1 MRLQSLLHQLL
12 GLEYTRVVDCA
23 FTYDGLAIDVAP
35 TWSAPRCSSC
45 GHDCPGYDQAKTH
58 RTWRHLDAAGMKLY
72 LRYRTRRVDCERC
85 GVIVEHLPWANV
97 GVWFTRPFEDHV
109 GYLAQRSDKT
119 TVSNLMRIGWS
130 TVGDIIQR
138 VVERHQRVDP
148 LDGLT
153 HIGVDELS
161 YRKHHE
167 YVTVVVDHLR
177 GKIVWAC
184 KGKNADTLKAFFAEL
199 GAERIAK
206 LEAVTIDMSGA
217 YIKAV
222 TEAAPNAKLVFDRFH
237 VQRLAHEALD
247 EVRRAEV
254 QKATTKAGRTALKRT
269 RWVLQKNPW
278 NLTGLESE
286 KLTKL
291 PRANKRLFRAYL
303 LKEALVGILNGK
315 QVHVARRKLGEWTA
329 WAARS
334 RLAPFR
340 KLARTV
346 RRYEEGILAYISTR
360 LSNGRT
366 EALNGKARTITRR
379 AYGLHSASALIA
391 LLKLCCSGIALVPVT
406 LRPGS
411 TH

>member
-1 MRLQSLLHQLL
+1 MRLKRLLHQLL
-12 GLEYTRVVDCA
+12 GLEYTRVIDCSFVD
-23 FTYDGLAIDVAP
+23 DGLMIDVAP
-35 TWSAPRCSSC
+35 TWRQPRCSSC
-45 GHDCPGYDQAKTH
+45 GHTCRGYDRAKD
-58 RTWRHLDAAGMKLY
+58 RKWRHIDAAGMKLY
-72 LRYRTRRVDCERC
+72 LCYGTRRVDCIRC
-85 GVIVEHLPWANV
+85 GVTVEHLPWADV
-97 GVWFTRPFEDHV
+97 GAWFTRPFEDHV

-119 TVSNLMRIGWS
+119 TVSNLMRVAWT

-138 VVERHQRVDP
+138 VVKRHQRVAP

-167 YVTVVVDHLR
+167 YVTVVVDHIR
-177 GKIVWAC
+177 GKIVWAS
-184 KGKNADTLKAFFAEL
+184 KGKNANTLKSFFAEL
-199 GAERIAK
+199 GAERVAT

-222 TEAAPNAKLVFDRFH
+222 TEAAPKAEIVFDRFH

-254 QKATTKAGRTALKRT
+254 QNAPTKDGRTALKRT
-269 RWVLQKNPW
+269 RWALQKNPW
-278 NLTGLESE
+278 NLTALESE

-303 LKEALVGILNGK
+303 LKEALAGILDGK
-315 QVHVARRKLGEWTA
+315 QVHVARRKLSEWIS

-340 KLARTV
+340 KLAGTV
-346 RRYEEGILAYISTR
+346 RRYEEGILAYVSSR

-391 LLKLCCSGIALVPVT
+391 LLKLCCSGIELVPVT
-406 LRPGS
+406 LRPGF